1 MNNFSKTNK
10 AFSIVQRTIRHTR
23 IRNYAFILIDKKRL
37 NKSDEHFEEVL
48 GNL

>member
-10 AFSIVQRTIRHTR
+10 TFSIVQRTIKYART
-23 IRNYAFILIDKKRL
+23 RNYAFGLFDKKRL
-37 NKSDEHFEEVL
+37 NKSEKHLEEVL